1 MENGTKHACG
11 GSIIHPQ
18 WVVTA
23 AHCVDPFYSAAP
35 KEIRLG
41 EHNNMKLEG
50 YEEIIE
56 IDRFYVHPGFKHDR
70 PTAVSPGDY
79 DLALYRLKRPATF
92 HSRVSPICLPDE
104 DSTFPEDVG
113 RECVVTGWGYSVEG
127 GNFSDVLQENDV
139 PIVSRAECNKKD
151 SYNGHVNE
159 HFMCAGFEGGGK
171 DACQGDSGGP
181 LACQDGT
188 GKWFLAGV
196 VTWGIGC
203 ARPHKYGVYADV
215 RRLLPFIESTLYGME
230 TFLWFVLVY
239 FNWGPGGLFAHTAE
253 KLTNAF

>member
-1 MENGTKHACG
+1 MENGAKHACG

-230 TFLWFVLVY
+230 TFFVVC
-239 FNWGPGGLFAHTAE
+239 FGLF
-253 KLTNAF
+253 

>member
-1 MENGTKHACG
+1 MDEGIKHWCG

-18 WVVTA
+18 WILTA
-23 AHCVDPFYSAAP
+23 AHCADPFYSTTH

-50 YEEIIE
+50 YEEIME
-56 IDRFYVHPGFKHDR
+56 SDRVYIHPGFKHDR
-70 PTAVSPGDY
+70 PTALSPGDY
-79 DLALYRLKRPATF
+79 DVALYHLKRPATF
-92 HSRVSPICLPDE
+92 YSRISPICLPDE

-113 RECVVTGWGYSVEG
+113 RECVVTGWGHTMEG
-127 GNFSDVLQENDV
+127 GFSAEVLQENQV

-151 SYNGHVNE
+151 SYNGYVNE
-159 HFMCAGFEGGGK
+159 RFMCAGFEEGGK

-181 LACQDGT
+181 LMCQADNT
-188 GKWFLAGV
+188 GKWVLAGV

-215 RRLLPFIESTLYGME
+215 RRILPFIESTLYGME
-230 TFLWFVLVY
+230 NFLCFIVISKDWDSLL
-239 FNWGPGGLFAHTAE
+239 FN
-253 KLTNAF
+253 LTSLIKILCL